1 MIISLD
7 TVWHPYKSFIFLT
20 RHPACFFPGS
30 CREKKDTEV
39 HQLEG
44 DRDVENNTLLPLEE
58 ENARLR
64 REIDAMKQVKINSI
78 EVSLDAFHRYSNANR
93 NSVVV
98 VMINLYG
105 KTCLRM
111 SP

>member
-1 MIISLD
+1 M
-7 TVWHPYKSFIFLT
+7 
-20 RHPACFFPGS
+20 
-30 CREKKDTEV
+30 

-78 EVSLDAFHRYSNANR
+78 EVSLDVFHRYSNANR
-93 NSVVV
+93 NSMVV

>member
-1 MIISLD
+1 MKISTEVSSCSSNILNRIIDYLCRRSL
-7 TVWHPYKSFIFLT
+7 VPVLYNSFNFLPGT
-20 RHPACFFPGS
+20 LLVFFPGS

-64 REIDAMKQVKINSI
+64 REIDAMKQVK
-78 EVSLDAFHRYSNANR
+78 
-93 NSVVV
+93 
-98 VMINLYG
+98 MG
-105 KTCLRM
+105 KYKFN
-111 SP
+111 